1 MACEAARV
9 CYSVSTMYIER
20 TTRKTATKTH
30 ECFMLRE
37 SYRENGKVVKRTI
50 ANISHLSAAEIA
62 ALKAALRYKEPAV
75 PVSAMSMKTGKIVG
89 ALTVV
94 REIAKKLGIVDVL
107 GSGRNAAL
115 CLWLIFARLVEQGSR
130 LSSVRLAERHESSLL
145 GLESFDENDLY
156 DALTWVSVEQEAI
169 QQALFRRRYG
179 DKAPRLFLYDVT
191 SSYLEGV
198 DNQLAWWG
206 YNRDGKKGKKQVVFG
221 LLTDDAGE
229 PIAVEVFKGN
239 TADPT
244 TFVELVTGFGK
255 RFGVSEVIFVGDRG
269 MIKKLGIE
277 ALHQENFKYITGITT
292 AQIKTLMKDGVIQ
305 LNLFESELHEASD
318 GDLRY
323 VFRRNPI
330 RAAEVSAARNDKLA
344 RLRELAHKETLY
356 LTAHPLATEEK
367 AVARVEVM
375 AEKLKLQK
383 LVKIEVNSRT
393 IKASID
399 ENQWQE
405 ASQLDGCYVL
415 KSDVS
420 PAELD
425 AGAIHARYKG
435 LAQVEKGFRT
445 IKTGL
450 LEVRPIWLRD
460 EVKTRGHIFV
470 CMLAYMIS
478 RELKKLTTGEETVQD
493 LIANLN
499 MVTELRITIGK
510 ETMVSVPQPPENA
523 ARIAARLG
531 IEFKPASIVPTK
543 GHIFKSV

>member
-1 MACEAARV
+1 MS
-9 CYSVSTMYIER
+9 YNIPTMYIER

-50 ANISHLSAAEIA
+50 ANISHLSTAEID
-62 ALKAALRYKEPAV
+62 ALRAALRYKQPAV
-75 PVSAMSMKTGKIVG
+75 PVSEMVMKTGKIVG
-89 ALTVV
+89 SLTVV
-94 REIAKKLGIVDVL
+94 REIAKKLGIISVL
-107 GSGRNAAL
+107 GSSRKAAM

-156 DALTWVSVEQEAI
+156 DALAWLSVEQEAI

-179 DKAPRLFLYDVT
+179 NEAPRLFMYDVT
-191 SSYLEGV
+191 SSYLEGM
-198 DNQLAWWG
+198 DNQLSWWG
-206 YNRDGKKGKKQVVFG
+206 YNRDGKKGKKQIVFG
-221 LLTDDAGE
+221 LLTDEAGE

-239 TADPT
+239 TADPK

-277 ALHQENFKYITGITT
+277 ALHKENFKYITGITT
-292 AQIKTLMKDGVIQ
+292 AQIKTLMKADIIQ
-305 LNLFESELHEASD
+305 LNLFDSELHEASD

-323 VFRRNPI
+323 VFRKNPI
-330 RAAEVSAARNDKLA
+330 RAAEVTASRNDKLS
-344 RLRELAHKETLY
+344 RLRDLAQKETQY
-356 LTAHPLATEEK
+356 LTEHALATQEK
-367 AVARVEVM
+367 AVMRVEVM
-375 AEKLKLQK
+375 AKKLKLQE
-383 LVKIEVNSRT
+383 LVKIEGNSR
-393 IKASID
+393 KVEVSIN

-415 KSDVS
+415 KTDV
-420 PAELD
+420 AATELD
-425 AGAIHARYKG
+425 TSSIHARYKD
-435 LAQVEKGFRT
+435 LAKVERGFRT

-460 EVKTRGHIFV
+460 ESKTKGHIFI

-493 LIANLN
+493 LIADLN
-499 MVTELRITIGK
+499 MVTELKITTGT
-510 ETMVSVPQPPENA
+510 ETIVSIPQPPENA
-523 ARIAARLG
+523 ARIATRLG
-531 IEFKPASIVPTK
+531 IKFEPANTVPTK
-543 GHIFKSV
+543 HRGPKSA

>member
-1 MACEAARV
+1 M
-9 CYSVSTMYIER
+9 
-20 TTRKTATKTH
+20 
-30 ECFMLRE
+30 
-37 SYRENGKVVKRTI
+37 
-50 ANISHLSAAEIA
+50 
-62 ALKAALRYKEPAV
+62 
-75 PVSAMSMKTGKIVG
+75 
-89 ALTVV
+89 
-94 REIAKKLGIVDVL
+94 
-107 GSGRNAAL
+107 
-115 CLWLIFARLVEQGSR
+115 
-130 LSSVRLAERHESSLL
+130 
-145 GLESFDENDLY
+145 
-156 DALTWVSVEQEAI
+156 
-169 QQALFRRRYG
+169 
-179 DKAPRLFLYDVT
+179 
-191 SSYLEGV
+191 
-198 DNQLAWWG
+198 
-206 YNRDGKKGKKQVVFG
+206 
-221 LLTDDAGE
+221 
-229 PIAVEVFKGN
+229 
-239 TADPT
+239 
-244 TFVELVTGFGK
+244 ELVTGFGK

-393 IKASID
+393 IKVSID